1 MKLSTLTSKPD
12 IEFRVAENTED
23 LVEWALTESNRR
35 FVFPAF
41 LERPV
46 IRLHLRANE
55 VSITSNFKQYILLNV
70 FILVCYV
77 P

>member
-1 MKLSTLTSKPD
+1 MKLSTLTSKLD

-41 LERPV
+41 LER
-46 IRLHLRANE
+46 RTGLMLQGND
-55 VSITSNFKQYILLNV
+55 NGQKQRKE
-70 FILVCYV
+70 
-77 P
+77 